1 MPTFTEVQTANTAK
15 ALTGKVALCVGGSSG
30 CGKGTALVLARQGC
44 SVTIIGRNPERGAEA
59 VAACKSASTAEG
71 ATFKFVSLDVR
82 SLTGIKK
89 FCDEFAASNT
99 RLDLL
104 TLSCTRGGIQGYRPT
119 EEGYDERLLS
129 MYLARFAFVHKL
141 LPLLLKAPE
150 PRVLSILSAGH
161 HKPYPKWESDFLTV
175 KASPTVRTYAAGFYN
190 DCAAASLARAHDKL
204 TIVHAFPGIVN
215 TNWHLELPFGLRGAA
230 KLLLRGGAALETAG
244 EYMAYAMLAP
254 APGFHSLGPHADPIA
269 SCAGDAATEDGI
281 WKLSKSEAFDKHL
294 G

>member
-1 MPTFTEVQTANTAK
+1 VCQ
-15 ALTGKVALCVGGSSG
+15 
-30 CGKGTALVLARQGC
+30 
-44 SVTIIGRNPERGAEA
+44 
-59 VAACKSASTAEG
+59 
-71 ATFKFVSLDVR
+71 
-82 SLTGIKK
+82 
-89 FCDEFAASNT
+89 
-99 RLDLL
+99 
-104 TLSCTRGGIQGYRPT
+104 
-119 EEGYDERLLS
+119 
-129 MYLARFAFVHKL
+129 
-141 LPLLLKAPE
+141 
-150 PRVLSILSAGH
+150 GH

-215 TNWHLELPFGLRGAA
+215 TNWHLELPFGRARRVQTGGRLGLQCLGRPVGWRAAPRPLPLEPRQTADPEPRCGLLPCRLRGAA

>member
-150 PRVLSILSAGH
+150 PRVLSILSAVRANPPSG
-161 HKPYPKWESDFLTV
+161 W
-175 KASPTVRTYAAGFYN
+175 ASRPRLRLLPPSRP
-190 DCAAASLARAHDKL
+190 AAAAARADPLSYPRARVSAGVPGPPQAVPQVGVRLPHGQGQPHRAHLCRGLLQRLRRRLAGARPRQAHDRAR
-204 TIVHAFPGIVN
+204 VPRHRQ
-215 TNWHLELPFGLRGAA
+215 HQ
-230 KLLLRGGAALETAG
+230 
-244 EYMAYAMLAP
+244 LAP
-254 APGFHSLGPHADPIA
+254 
-269 SCAGDAATEDGI
+269 
-281 WKLSKSEAFDKHL
+281 
-294 G
+294 